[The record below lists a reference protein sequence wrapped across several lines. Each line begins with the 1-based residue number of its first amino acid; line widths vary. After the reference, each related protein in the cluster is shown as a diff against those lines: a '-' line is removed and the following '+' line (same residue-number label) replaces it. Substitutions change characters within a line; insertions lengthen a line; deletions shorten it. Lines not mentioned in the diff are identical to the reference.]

1 MRKTSTLVLT
11 VLVAIF
17 ALTIVLMSFQLKTN
31 KAAGNEG
38 VADITETET
47 GSDSAAGGE
56 IQHNP
61 PSMDDVP
68 DDELGD
74 AIKRGYDLVNDTS
87 TVLRGE
93 APTAEDG
100 EKLVNELSCTSCH
113 AGAGLD
119 SEVSSL
125 VGMSAVYPMYIG
137 RSGKIVSLEDRING
151 CMVRSMNGT
160 KFESND
166 PDLKAMVAYMTYISE
181 GIPVGAELPWR
192 HQNSVDDMP
201 TPSVAD
207 GEKVYQQSCA
217 TCHAGD
223 GSGTGSNT
231 GPALWGD
238 GSFNDG
244 AGIARLTKMAG
255 YVHNN
260 MPVGN
265 PGSLSDQEVADVS
278 AFILSQDRPE
288 FGNHEGDWPNGGRPS
303 DSMTKE
309 RRDEIK
315 AGTIDWEAV
324 IGKKE

>member
-38 VADITETET
+38 VADITET

-192 HQNSVDDMP
+192 H
-201 TPSVAD
+201 
-207 GEKVYQQSCA
+207 
-217 TCHAGD
+217 
-223 GSGTGSNT
+223 
-231 GPALWGD
+231 
-238 GSFNDG
+238 
-244 AGIARLTKMAG
+244 
-255 YVHNN
+255 
-260 MPVGN
+260 
-265 PGSLSDQEVADVS
+265 
-278 AFILSQDRPE
+278 
-288 FGNHEGDWPNGGRPS
+288 
-303 DSMTKE
+303 
-309 RRDEIK
+309 
-315 AGTIDWEAV
+315 
-324 IGKKE
+324 